1 MPDPPRPGRLDALT
15 LGSVLGLLVVAYLL
29 VPQPAVQYGVWLV
42 IFSIWM
48 LWFVS
53 YGVRWLYDE
62 EF

>member
-1 MPDPPRPGRLDALT
+1 MPDPPRPGRLDALA